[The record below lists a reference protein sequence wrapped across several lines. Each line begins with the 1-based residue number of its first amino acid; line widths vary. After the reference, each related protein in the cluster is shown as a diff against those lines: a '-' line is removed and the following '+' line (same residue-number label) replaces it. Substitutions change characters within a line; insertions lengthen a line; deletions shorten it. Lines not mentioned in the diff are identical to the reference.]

1 MSETYQSV
9 ELLEPV
15 EDVGGAA
22 QPLLQV
28 TGLTKHFPV
37 RGDLFSPRKTVR
49 AVDDVSFSIA
59 KGETVGI
66 VGESG
71 CGKST
76 TARLLMHLMKRDA
89 GDIVYDGMQVGR
101 ALSLRELRRG
111 MQMVFQDSYASLNPR
126 LTIEESIAFGPKVHG
141 MADGA
146 ARALARELLGKVGLR
161 PETFANRYPHEISG
175 GQRQR
180 VNIARALALS
190 PRLVILDE
198 AVSALDKSVEAQ
210 VLNLLADLKREFGLT
225 YLFISHDLNV
235 VRYIS
240 DRVLVMY
247 LGEVVELGPVD
258 KVWDAP
264 AHPYT
269 RALLAAMPS
278 SDPDNRTETPPISG
292 DPPNPI
298 DPPPGCRFHTR
309 CPFAEPLCAN
319 ATPKLSDARYNGPS
333 GGVLHGHSGS
343 GHSRAPAKQMT
354 RERPPHDKT
363 RSEAGQGDDRNRRRA
378 AGFRSLRAHRQFDRP
393 GLRWLCAGRRHAA
406 DRSRACELSAGAAR
420 EGVEMSSEPA
430 LMSLVA
436 VAKAIAGKK
445 LSSRE
450 VTQSCLDRI
459 AQWQPRA
466 QRLHVDRGG
475 RGARRRRR
483 RRRGARQGQES
494 RRRCMACRWRTRT
507 CITTPAR
514 S

>member
-1 MSETYQSV
+1 MSDIV
-9 ELLEPV
+9 EEIDKLEPL
-15 EDVGGAA
+15 EDIGGVA

-28 TGLTKHFPV
+28 VSLTKHFPV
-37 RGDLFSPRKTVR
+37 RGGLFAPSKTVR
-49 AVDDVSFSIA
+49 AVDDVSFAIA

-76 TARLLMHLMKRDA
+76 TARLLMHLMPRNS
-89 GDIVYDGMQVGR
+89 GDIIYDGRTVGR
-101 ALSLRELRRG
+101 ELSLRELRRG

-141 MADGA
+141 MADKA
-146 ARALARELLGKVGLR
+146 ARLLARELLGKVGLR
-161 PETFANRYPHEISG
+161 PETFANRYPHEVSG

-210 VLNLLADLKREFGLT
+210 VLNLLVDLKREFGLT

-258 KVWDAP
+258 EVWDGP

-278 SDPDNRTETPPISG
+278 SDPDNRTETPPITG

-298 DPPPGCRFHTR
+298 DPPSGCRFHTR
-309 CPFAEPLCAN
+309 CPFAEAMCGE
-319 ATPKLSDARYNGPS
+319 ATPKLTEIT
-333 GGVLHGHSGS
+333 VTGHQAACYMAIPGS
-343 GHSRAPAKQMT
+343 GHSKAPA
-354 RERPPHDKT
+354 
-363 RSEAGQGDDRNRRRA
+363 
-378 AGFRSLRAHRQFDRP
+378 
-393 GLRWLCAGRRHAA
+393 
-406 DRSRACELSAGAAR
+406 AGA
-420 EGVEMSSEPA
+420 
-430 LMSLVA
+430 
-436 VAKAIAGKK
+436 
-445 LSSRE
+445 
-450 VTQSCLDRI
+450 
-459 AQWQPRA
+459 
-466 QRLHVDRGG
+466 H
-475 RGARRRRR
+475 
-483 RRRGARQGQES
+483 
-494 RRRCMACRWRTRT
+494 
-507 CITTPAR
+507 
-514 S
+514 

>member
-1 MSETYQSV
+1 MSVPDSIER
-9 ELLEPV
+9 LDPV
-15 EDVGGAA
+15 EDRGGTA

-37 RGDLFSPRKTVR
+37 RGDLFSQRKTVR
-49 AVDDVSFSIA
+49 AVDDISFSVL

-89 GDIVYDGMQVGR
+89 GEIVYDGMQVGE
-101 ALSLRELRRG
+101 ALSLRELRRA

-126 LTIEESIAFGPKVHG
+126 LTVEESIAFGPKVHG

-146 ARALARELLGKVGLR
+146 ARVLARELLGKVGLR
-161 PETFANRYPHEISG
+161 PEIFANRYPHEISG

-258 KVWDAP
+258 RVWDGA

-278 SDPDNRTETPPISG
+278 SDPDRRTETPPIAG

-298 DPPPGCRFHTR
+298 DPPAGCRFHTR
-309 CPFAEPLCAN
+309 CPFAEPLCAK
-319 ATPKLSDARYNGPS
+319 ATPKLTAIDTM
-333 GGVLHGHSGS
+333 GHEAACYMAIPGS
-343 GHSRAPAKQMT
+343 GHSRAPGNKGA
-354 RERPPHDKT
+354 
-363 RSEAGQGDDRNRRRA
+363 NA
-378 AGFRSLRAHRQFDRP
+378 A
-393 GLRWLCAGRRHAA
+393 
-406 DRSRACELSAGAAR
+406 
-420 EGVEMSSEPA
+420 
-430 LMSLVA
+430 
-436 VAKAIAGKK
+436 
-445 LSSRE
+445 
-450 VTQSCLDRI
+450 
-459 AQWQPRA
+459 
-466 QRLHVDRGG
+466 
-475 RGARRRRR
+475 
-483 RRRGARQGQES
+483 
-494 RRRCMACRWRTRT
+494 
-507 CITTPAR
+507 
-514 S
+514 